1 MGVMARKPSREEVE
15 LRAYE
20 IYVER
25 GGQDGHDVEDWIAAE
40 AELST
45 RLASKAESTS
55 STATSAPQTALHR
68 SAAASGVDR

>member
-25 GGQDGHDVEDWIAAE
+25 GAQDGHDVEDWIAAE

-45 RLASKAESTS
+45 RLASKAASTS
-55 STATSAPQTALHR
+55 STVTSAPQGASHR

>member
-1 MGVMARKPSREEVE
+1 MARKPSREEVE

-40 AELST
+40 EELNR
-45 RLASKAESTS
+45 RLASEPEQDPRTV
-55 STATSAPQTALHR
+55 TRPTPQTTLRR
-68 SAAASGVDR
+68 SATAGSGERS